1 MYKARLLRYHH
12 PDLALASKPCY
23 RAGTKGSGMLCAM
36 SSAKANVD
44 RVGAVKTGD
53 NLSLSHRMERGHRS
67 VNEKDGQGMSFA
79 PPAPKDGGP

>member
-1 MYKARLLRYHH
+1 
-12 PDLALASKPCY
+12 
-23 RAGTKGSGMLCAM
+23 MLCAM